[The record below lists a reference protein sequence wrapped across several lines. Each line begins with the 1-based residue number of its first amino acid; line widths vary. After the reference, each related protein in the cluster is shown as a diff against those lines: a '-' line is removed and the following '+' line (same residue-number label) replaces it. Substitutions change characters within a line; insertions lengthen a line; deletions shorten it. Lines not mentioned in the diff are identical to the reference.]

1 MSLSGTLINAK
12 YCNIRPVFC
21 GQCAV
26 HYLRKV
32 LFIKRILSALWK
44 VWLILWF
51 AVPFLILFPLFYRA
65 MKKGR
70 HHVVFSLKRLWAKI
84 ITTGVFLFP
93 KITYRHGKYT
103 MPSPCIIVCNHTSYL
118 DIVLTP
124 FFIDHTAVFMA
135 KHELMRIPLFGM
147 FFRYFDIPVN
157 RKSMTGSHRAFQDAA
172 AKIDQGL
179 SVIIYPEGTISNE
192 GRLKA
197 FKNGAF
203 KLAVE
208 KQVPVIP
215 VVNLNNWWFLQ
226 NGGFF
231 KSNGRPGIP
240 RIVVGPVIETRGM
253 DEKNVGELREKV
265 YTFISNELQK
275 FYGDRH

>member
-1 MSLSGTLINAK
+1 LLILAALLV
-12 YCNIRPVFC
+12 IGRIFS
-21 GQCAV
+21 AV
-26 HYLRKV
+26 
-32 LFIKRILSALWK
+32 WK

-51 AVPFLILFPLFYRA
+51 AIPFLVLFPLFYRA
-65 MKKGR
+65 MRRGR
-70 HHVVFSLKRLWAKI
+70 HHVVFSLKRLWARI
-84 ITTGVFLFP
+84 ITAGVFLFP
-93 KITYRHGKYT
+93 RIKYAQAKYK

-135 KHELMRIPLFGM
+135 KHELMRIPLFGL
-147 FFRYFDIPVN
+147 FFKYFDIPVN
-157 RKSMTGSHRAFQDAA
+157 RRSMTGSHRAFQDAGV
-172 AKIDQGL
+172 KIDQGL

-192 GRLKA
+192 GRLKP

-203 KLAVE
+203 KLAIE

-240 RIVVGPVIETRGM
+240 RIVVGPPIYTAGLT
-253 DEKNVGELREKV
+253 EKNVNELKEKV
-265 YTFISNELQK
+265 FTFISKELEA
-275 FYGDRH
+275 FYGSRH